1 MSMEPVRIPD
11 RIDEP
16 PNVLFWRLDEAM
28 PIGIGLVAGVL
39 LAQLTLCL
47 LAGLVLARFY
57 RRFCDNKPDG
67 FLLHAVYWHMGAV
80 PFAKTK
86 RTMPNSYE
94 REFI

>member
-1 MSMEPVRIPD
+1 MSQEPVRIPD

-16 PNVLFWRLDEAM
+16 PNVLFWRLDEAL
-28 PIGIGLVAGVL
+28 PIGIGLVAGIL
-39 LAQLTLCL
+39 LAQLTICL
-47 LAGLVLARFY
+47 LCGIVLARFY

-67 FLLHAVYWHMGAV
+67 YLLHAVYWNLGAIGIHN
-80 PFAKTK
+80 T

>member
-16 PNVLFWRLDEAM
+16 PNVLFWRLDEVM
-28 PIGIGLVAGVL
+28 PIGVGLVAGVL
-39 LAQLTLCL
+39 LAQLTICL
-47 LAGLVLARFY
+47 IAGLVLARFY

-67 FLLHAVYWHMGAV
+67 YLLHAVYWHMGAIGS
-80 PFAKTK
+80 KNT
-86 RTMPNSYE
+86 RSMPNSYE